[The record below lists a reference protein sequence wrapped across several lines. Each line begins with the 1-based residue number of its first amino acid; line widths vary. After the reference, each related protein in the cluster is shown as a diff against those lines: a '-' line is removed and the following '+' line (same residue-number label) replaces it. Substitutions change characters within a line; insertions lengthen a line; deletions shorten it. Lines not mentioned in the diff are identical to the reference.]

1 MLRIQTLK
9 FLTTTTTTTTTIA
22 TVRSIRCLSIGSIA
36 LHKGFLPPLCSQLTM
51 AKRKRAA
58 VIRAEANMATIAAL
72 PEDSATPEEHEHG
85 DEFAP
90 EEEGSDEFDL
100 EPATA
105 STRGKGKKTSQKSDK
120 PAPKKKKQPVIDRKT
135 FIKTMNKDGTM
146 ITREPQVNSTHLP
159 LPWKGRIGYAC
170 LNTYLRSATPPIF
183 CSRTCR
189 IDTILKQGTP
199 AAGKAYVES
208 LGLANARDLSKM
220 IRWNE
225 RYGIRFLRIS
235 SEMFPFASHPVYGY
249 SLDFAAEALKEAGAL
264 AMRYGHRLTTHPG
277 QFTQIASPK
286 KNVVDASL
294 RDLEY
299 HAELLGLLGLKG
311 QADKDAVMIL
321 HMGGVFGDKDATLAR
336 FRKNYATL
344 PPAVKARLVLEN
356 DDVNYT
362 VHDLLP
368 ICQDLNVPLV
378 LDWHHHNIRHA
389 PELREGSLDLLP
401 TLPAIAATWTNKGIT
416 QKQHY
421 SEPRPEAL
429 TDRDMRK
436 HSKRV
441 YGLPPCD
448 DNMDLM
454 IEAKDKEQAVFE
466 LYRKFEIGPNGGV
479 VAEVVPHE
487 RGDEDGVEEEEVA
500 MGGSEGRVYWPEGC
514 EHWLSPAKRVRA
526 KKDVKEE
533 VEDQDAADEEGDE
546 KPPPKKR
553 VARKPKVEQPEP
565 EDGEEIEAP
574 PPKKKSTARKTKP
587 TNPPLEAISE
597 ANPETTKL
605 HPRRR
610 GPPPPSTIRTETTTA
625 VTTKKKR
632 PTKKA
637 PAPAP
642 TVDVDADEKSD
653 LSSPPLVS
661 DDENE
666 EVPSVPQQE
675 VFLQVDREAAV
686 VVEGARRSGRVR
698 KAVIR

>member
-1 MLRIQTLK
+1 MT
-9 FLTTTTTTTTTIA
+9 
-22 TVRSIRCLSIGSIA
+22 
-36 LHKGFLPPLCSQLTM
+36 
-51 AKRKRAA
+51 KRKRAA
-58 VIRAEANMATIAAL
+58 VIKAEASMATLAAL
-72 PEDSATPEEHEHG
+72 PEGSTTSEEQEHIG

-90 EEEGSDEFDL
+90 EEEEEGSDEFDP

-105 STRGKGKKTSQKSDK
+105 TKTTKGKGKRASQKSDK
-120 PAPKKKKQPVIDRKT
+120 PAPKKKKQKPAIDRKT

-199 AAGKAYVES
+199 AAGKSYIES

-225 RYGIRFLRIS
+225 RYNIRFLRIS

-249 SLDFAAEALKEAGAL
+249 PLTFAGPALREAGAL
-264 AMRYGHRLTTHPG
+264 AMQYGHRLTTHPG

-286 KNVVDASL
+286 RNVVEASV

-299 HAELLGLLGLKG
+299 HAELLGLLGLEG
-311 QADKDAVMIL
+311 QADRDAVMIL

-336 FRKNYATL
+336 FRTNYATL
-344 PPAVKARLVLEN
+344 SPAVKARLVLEN

-368 ICQDLNVPLV
+368 LCQDLSIPLV
-378 LDWHHHNIRHA
+378 LDWHHHNIRHS
-389 PELREGSLDLLP
+389 PNLREGSLDLLP

-441 YGLPPCD
+441 YGLPPCAED
-448 DNMDLM
+448 MDLM

-466 LYRKFEIGPNGGV
+466 LYRKFGIGPGGGV
-479 VAEVVPHE
+479 VAEVVPHV
-487 RGDEDGVEEEEVA
+487 RGDEDGVEEGEVA
-500 MGGSEGRVYWPEGC
+500 RGGSEGRVYWPEGC
-514 EHWLSPAKRVRA
+514 EHWLSPVKRGRA
-526 KKDVKEE
+526 KKGVKD
-533 VEDQDAADEEGDE
+533 EDGDEDAAYAEGGE
-546 KPPPKKR
+546 KPPPPKKR
-553 VARKPKVEQPEP
+553 AARRPKVERPEP
-565 EDGEEIEAP
+565 EGDGEEAEAPP
-574 PPKKKSTARKTKP
+574 PPKKKSAPRKPKPANPPPEAAPEATKP
-587 TNPPLEAISE
+587 RP
-597 ANPETTKL
+597 K
-605 HPRRR
+605 RQK
-610 GPPPPSTIRTETTTA
+610 PPPPPTTTA
-625 VTTKKKR
+625 TEATTKKKR

-642 TVDVDADEKSD
+642 APAPAVDADAEESD

-675 VFLQVDREAAV
+675 VFLQVDREAAAAGAV

-698 KAVIR
+698 RAVMR

>member
-1 MLRIQTLK
+1 MT
-9 FLTTTTTTTTTIA
+9 
-22 TVRSIRCLSIGSIA
+22 
-36 LHKGFLPPLCSQLTM
+36 
-51 AKRKRAA
+51 KRKRAA
-58 VIRAEANMATIAAL
+58 VIKAEANMATLAAL
-72 PEDSATPEEHEHG
+72 PEGSATPEEQEHG

-90 EEEGSDEFDL
+90 EEEGSDEFDP
-100 EPATA
+100 EPAAATA
-105 STRGKGKKTSQKSDK
+105 KGKGKKAASQKSGK
-120 PAPKKKKQPVIDRKT
+120 PAPKKKKPVIDRKT
-135 FIKTMNKDGTM
+135 FIKTMNKDGTK

-159 LPWKGRIGYAC
+159 LPWKGRIGYVLPLPLSPVPRSPPQRANRKQAC

-208 LGLANARDLSKM
+208 LGLANACDLPKM

-249 SLDFAAEALKEAGAL
+249 SLDFAAEALREAGAL

-286 KNVVDASL
+286 ANVVEASV

-299 HAELLGLLGLKG
+299 HAELLGLLGLEG

-344 PPAVKARLVLEN
+344 SPAVKARLVLEN

-368 ICQDLNVPLV
+368 ICQDLGIPLV

-389 PELREGSLDLLP
+389 PDLREGSLDLLP

-466 LYRKFEIGPNGGV
+466 LYRKFEIGPNRGV

-487 RGDEDGVEEEEVA
+487 RGDEDGVEEGEVA

-514 EHWLSPAKRVRA
+514 EHWLSPVKRVRA
-526 KKDVKEE
+526 KKEVKDDGD
-533 VEDQDAADEEGDE
+533 EDAVDTERGE

-553 VARKPKVEQPEP
+553 AARKPKVEQPEP
-565 EDGEEIEAP
+565 AEDGEEVEAS
-574 PPKKKSTARKTKP
+574 PPKKKSTTRKPKAA
-587 TNPPLEAISE
+587 NPPPEATSE
-597 ANPETTKL
+597 ANPETTK
-605 HPRRR
+605 PRSKRQK
-610 GPPPPSTIRTETTTA
+610 PPTTTEA
-625 VTTKKKR
+625 TTAAITKKKR

-642 TVDVDADEKSD
+642 TADVGADEESD

-666 EVPSVPQQE
+666 EVPSAPQQE
-675 VFLQVDREAAV
+675 VFLQVDREAAA
-686 VVEGARRSGRVR
+686 VVEGTRRSGRVR